1 MTFLYVPK
9 NHYAAEA
16 ARTIMIGPCSLL
28 VLLLF
33 FLLLFLLRVLLLLAL
48 LAAVVMHFLEELAH

>member
-16 ARTIMIGPCSLL
+16 ARTIGPCSLL